1 MRLSDFQVRQIVAI
15 VESVFPHTKHII
27 LFGSRLNDEI
37 SGGDIDLYIE
47 VFDELGHAAE
57 IRKTLIAELRLA
69 LKTTAIDVLF
79 FSPNIEELPMHR
91 IAKETGV
98 CLNQTVQA
106 LDKELLESV

>member
-1 MRLSDFQVRQIVAI
+1 MRLSDFQVQQIVAI
-15 VESVFPHTKHII
+15 VEGVFPHIKHIL

-47 VFDELGHAAE
+47 VFDELSHAAE
-57 IRKTLIAELRLA
+57 IRKMLIAELRLA
-69 LKTTAIDVLF
+69 LNTTAIDVVL
-79 FSPNIEELPMHR
+79 FSPNLEELPMHR

-106 LDKELLESV
+106 LDE

>member
-1 MRLSDFQVRQIVAI
+1 MRLSDFQVRQLVAI
-15 VESVFPHTKHII
+15 VEGVFPHTKHIL

-47 VFDELGHAAE
+47 VFDELRHAAE

-69 LKTTAIDVLF
+69 LKTTAIDVLL
-79 FSPNIEELPMHR
+79 FSQNLEELPMHR
-91 IAKETGV
+91 IAKETGI

-106 LDKELLESV
+106 LYE